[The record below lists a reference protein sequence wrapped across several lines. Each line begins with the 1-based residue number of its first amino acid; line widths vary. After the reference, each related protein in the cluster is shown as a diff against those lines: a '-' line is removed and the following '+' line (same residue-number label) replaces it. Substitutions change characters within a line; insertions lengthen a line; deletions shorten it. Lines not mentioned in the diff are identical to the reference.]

1 MTTFNFMLL
10 TPEAHP
16 SFRKRWFKSWPMLL
30 LPWPVFIGLALVRTT
45 EWGDQ
50 LEGTLPLGVVD
61 WDRGMIGSAGLFVG
75 CFTCW
80 AYFRYRDKGFQG
92 HTLLALTVI
101 WTAILSGTAALIC
114 SVIFLFLSVQC

>member
-1 MTTFNFMLL
+1 MRSSSEVQL
-10 TPEAHP
+10 
-16 SFRKRWFKSWPMLL
+16 S
-30 LPWPVFIGLALVRTT
+30 
-45 EWGDQ
+45 WGDQ
-50 LEGTLPLGVVD
+50 LEGTLPLGLVD

-114 SVIFLFLSVQC
+114 SVLFLLVSVQCKTGEGSGLDLTDPHRLTL